1 VDKAFWKITLNKEV
15 FMAKKPVI
23 ALVLGGG
30 GARGMAHIGVLKVLE
45 DAGIP
50 IDLIVGTSAGSL
62 VGAMYATSQNIPAMI
77 QRFEEFLQSKI
88 YNHTGLPKFLQKKDA
103 ENFFG
108 QVATYLE
115 KRIVINLAYSR
126 TGLLERRRLR
136 QAIEFLID
144 PVDIREAKIAFAAVS
159 VDLLSGKEVVFT
171 EGSLQTAVEA
181 SSSLPGFLP
190 PLQQN
195 SHSLVDGAVLHTVPV
210 IPAKKLG
217 ADFIIA
223 VNVSQSLEEKP
234 ELDNVIDILF
244 RANSITSH
252 RYSRLQLREADL
264 IIRPDVGSYHWSKFS
279 SFHELIE
286 KGEDATR
293 KALPVI
299 REKLRN
305 RFQFGYR
312 WWPRK
317 EATIWIDNKGV
328 SVYKVED

>member
-1 VDKAFWKITLNKEV
+1 
-15 FMAKKPVI
+15 MAKKPVV

-30 GARGMAHIGVLKVLE
+30 GARGMAHIGILKVLE
-45 DAGIP
+45 EARIP

-62 VGAMYATSQNIPAMI
+62 VGAMYATSQNIPAI
-77 QRFEEFLQSKI
+77 IRRFEEFLQSKI
-88 YNHTGLPKFLQKKDA
+88 YNHTGMPKFLQKKDA

-115 KRIVINLAYSR
+115 ERIVINLAYSR

-136 QAIEFLID
+136 EAVDFLVE
-144 PVDIREAKIAFAAVS
+144 PVNIRETQIPYAAVA
-159 VDLLSGKEVVFT
+159 VDLISGKELVFT

-190 PLQQN
+190 PLQQD
-195 SHSLVDGAVLHTVPV
+195 SRALVDGAVLHSVPV

-223 VNVSQSLEEKP
+223 VNVSQSLEEEP

-244 RANSITSH
+244 RSSSITSH

-264 IIRPDVGSYHWSKFS
+264 IIRPDVGSIHWSKFS
-279 SFHELIE
+279 MFHELVE
-286 KGEDATR
+286 KGEDVGR

-305 RFQFGYR
+305 KFQFGYR
-312 WWPRK
+312 WLSRNEK
-317 EATIWIDNKGV
+317 TSWIDSKGV
-328 SVYKVED
+328 SVYEVED